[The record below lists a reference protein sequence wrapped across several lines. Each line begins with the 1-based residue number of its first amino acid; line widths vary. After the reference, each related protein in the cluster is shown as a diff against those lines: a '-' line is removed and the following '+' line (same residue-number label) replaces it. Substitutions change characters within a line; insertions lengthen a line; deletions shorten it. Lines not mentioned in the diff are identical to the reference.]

1 MTFIGLVIDGEIFYE
16 GILDFKKLQSEFKL
30 GRQLGKSEKGI
41 YSVND
46 RLCYEATSNEY
57 KNGKWIKVWET
68 HPDYIQKVQLAKN
81 RGLACSVKNEKLG
94 YSETRK
100 KEV

>member
-1 MTFIGLVIDGEIFYE
+1 MKIISIKKLYQLSYHFEFGHDGEIFYE

-30 GRQLGKSEKGI
+30 GRKLGKSENEI

-57 KNGKWIKVWET
+57 KNGKWIKFGKRT
-68 HPDYIQKVQLAKN
+68 QITSK
-81 RGLACSVKNEKLG
+81 G
-94 YSETRK
+94 
-100 KEV
+100 